1 MSVTV
6 SSSPQGSTTGPRP
19 PASVHGRRRR
29 RRNWSWLRGIA
40 ITVVALI
47 FALPVIW
54 MFAAAFKTNVQ
65 VTDPSVGLW
74 FSPTLE
80 NFRSVL
86 EAGQILRSMGN
97 SLIVGFASTVLSA
110 IIAVPAAWAVGRFR
124 MRRAGSLI
132 LVARIIPAISLLVP
146 WYYVFAQAGLVGSYT
161 VLVLSHMFVS
171 VPLILWIMI
180 SFFEGLPVEL
190 EEAARTDGLSAFGA
204 FWRISLPL
212 AAPGTATASLL
223 AFVFSWNNFMFA
235 LIFADEHTQTVPVTL
250 FNFISY
256 ASTDWGG
263 LMAAATLITLP
274 VLLAALLGQKYL
286 VAGLTSGASK
296 G

>member
-1 MSVTV
+1 MTASHVT
-6 SSSPQGSTTGPRP
+6 TAPRGRT
-19 PASVHGRRRR
+19 GRRRGLA
-29 RRNWSWLRGIA
+29 WLRGAA
-40 ITVVALI
+40 ITVVTLI
-47 FALPVIW
+47 FVLPVVW

-65 VTDPSVGLW
+65 VTDPRVGLW

-80 NFRSVL
+80 NFRNIV

-97 SLIVGFASTVLSA
+97 SLLVGVVSTVLSA
-110 IIAVPAAWAVGRFR
+110 VIAVPAAWAVGRFR
-124 MRRAGSLI
+124 MHRTGSLI
-132 LVARIIPAISLLVP
+132 LVARIVPAISLLVP
-146 WYYVFAQAGLVGSYT
+146 WYYLFAQLGLVGSYT
-161 VLVLSHMFVS
+161 VLILSQMFVS
-171 VPLILWIMI
+171 VPLITWIMI
-180 SFFEGLPVEL
+180 SFFAGLPVEL
-190 EEAARTDGLSAFGA
+190 EEAGRTDGLSAFGA
-204 FWRISLPL
+204 FWRITLPL

-235 LIFADEHTQTVPVTL
+235 LVFADDRTQTVPVAL

-263 LMAAATLITLP
+263 LMAAATLITVP
-274 VLLAALLGQKYL
+274 VVVAAVVGQKYL

>member
-1 MSVTV
+1 MSATVTPA
-6 SSSPQGSTTGPRP
+6 SRP
-19 PASVHGRRRR
+19 PLAPGARGRRK
-29 RRNWSWLRGIA
+29 WTWLRGTAIA
-40 ITVVALI
+40 LVTLV
-47 FALPVIW
+47 FALPLVW

-74 FSPTLE
+74 FRPTLD
-80 NFRSVL
+80 NFRSIV
-86 EAGQILRSMGN
+86 EAGQIVRSLGN
-97 SLIVGFASTVLSA
+97 SLLVGAVSTVLSA
-110 IIAVPAAWAVGRFR
+110 VIAVPAAWAVGRFGMHR
-124 MRRAGSLI
+124 TGSLV
-132 LVARIIPAISLLVP
+132 LVARIVPAISLLVP
-146 WYYVFAQAGLVGSYT
+146 WYYLFAQMGLVGSYT

-171 VPLILWIMI
+171 VPLIMWVMI
-180 SFFEGLPVEL
+180 SFFAGLPVEL

-235 LIFADEHTQTVPVTL
+235 LVFADDRTQTVPVTL

-263 LMAAATLITLP
+263 LMAAATLITVP
-274 VLLAALLGQKYL
+274 VLIAAVVGQKYL
-286 VAGLTSGASK
+286 VAGLTAGATK

>member
-1 MSVTV
+1 MTASHATAA
-6 SSSPQGSTTGPRP
+6 PRGRT
-19 PASVHGRRRR
+19 GRRRGPA
-29 RRNWSWLRGIA
+29 WLRGAA
-40 ITVVALI
+40 ITVVTLI
-47 FALPVIW
+47 FALPVVW

-65 VTDPSVGLW
+65 VTDPRVGLW

-80 NFRSVL
+80 NFRNIV

-97 SLIVGFASTVLSA
+97 SLLVGVVSTALSA
-110 IIAVPAAWAVGRFR
+110 VIAVPAAWAVGRFR
-124 MRRAGSLI
+124 MHRTGSLV
-132 LVARIIPAISLLVP
+132 LVARIVPAISLLVP
-146 WYYVFAQAGLVGSYT
+146 WYYLFAQIGLVGSYT
-161 VLVLSHMFVS
+161 VLILSQMFVS
-171 VPLILWIMI
+171 VPLIMWIMI
-180 SFFEGLPVEL
+180 SFFAGLPVEL
-190 EEAARTDGLSAFGA
+190 EEAGRTDGLSAFGA
-204 FWRISLPL
+204 FWRITLPL

-235 LIFADEHTQTVPVTL
+235 LVFADDRTQTVPVAL

-263 LMAAATLITLP
+263 LMAAATLITVP
-274 VLLAALLGQKYL
+274 VVVAAVVGQKYL

>member
-1 MSVTV
+1 MTASHATAA
-6 SSSPQGSTTGPRP
+6 PRGRT
-19 PASVHGRRRR
+19 GRRRGPA
-29 RRNWSWLRGIA
+29 WLRGAA
-40 ITVVALI
+40 ITVVTLI
-47 FALPVIW
+47 FVLPVVW

-65 VTDPSVGLW
+65 VTDPRVGLW

-80 NFRSVL
+80 NFRNIV

-97 SLIVGFASTVLSA
+97 SLLVGVVSTVLSA
-110 IIAVPAAWAVGRFR
+110 VIAVPAAWAVGRFR
-124 MRRAGSLI
+124 MHRTGSLI
-132 LVARIIPAISLLVP
+132 LVARIVPAISLLVP
-146 WYYVFAQAGLVGSYT
+146 WYYLFAQIGLVGSYT
-161 VLVLSHMFVS
+161 VLILSQMFVS
-171 VPLILWIMI
+171 VPLITWIMI
-180 SFFEGLPVEL
+180 SFFAGLPVEL
-190 EEAARTDGLSAFGA
+190 EEAGRTDGLSAFGA
-204 FWRISLPL
+204 FWRITLPL

-235 LIFADEHTQTVPVTL
+235 LVFADDRTQTVPVAL

-263 LMAAATLITLP
+263 LMAAATLITMP
-274 VLLAALLGQKYL
+274 VVVAAVVGQKYL